1 MNTAAT
7 HINTVLSTAAIAAEV
22 ANVYWE
28 LAPEDTGWPFTVYSI
43 QKTPGRTK
51 DFGGEYSAEIRVFAD
66 SLTAGGEI
74 ALVIENTIKDQYRN
88 WKFINATSGYT
99 DTDARVGF
107 IQLTYNFKL

>member
-7 HINTVLSTAAIAAEV
+7 HINTVLSTAAIAAQV
-22 ANVYWE
+22 SNVYWE

-51 DFGGEYSAEIRVFAD
+51 DFGGEYITEIRVFAD
-66 SLTAGGEI
+66 SLTTSGNI
-74 ALVIENTIKDQYRN
+74 ALVIENTIKDQYKN

-99 DTDARVGF
+99 DTAAQIGY
-107 IQLTYNFKL
+107 IQLNYNFKL